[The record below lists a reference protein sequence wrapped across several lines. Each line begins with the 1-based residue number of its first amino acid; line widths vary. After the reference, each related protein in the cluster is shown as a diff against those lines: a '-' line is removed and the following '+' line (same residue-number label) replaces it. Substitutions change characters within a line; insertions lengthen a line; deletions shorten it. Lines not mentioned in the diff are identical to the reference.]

1 MKNILEKYSD
11 KADNKGI
18 IKEEEE
24 GDRPQLPKIEDAAR
38 KLQASISNFL
48 SLTKSLPNNNDH
60 FKQALSYLKGAYKKL
75 PHYMALEMVGES
87 IEVGAEDLSKMN
99 DREVRG
105 VEDIAKRGGTGIKVV
120 KENHLEEDK
129 YVATAKFY
137 VFVER
142 GNSPGEKATELLYNL
157 EYAQDGAS
165 PRLISLEPVK
175 QRQIRYESVRELS
188 KDELLNEIAA
198 KRKGYIYKESL
209 DKHAFL
215 NKLMQ

>member
-1 MKNILEKYSD
+1 
-11 KADNKGI
+11 
-18 IKEEEE
+18 
-24 GDRPQLPKIEDAAR
+24 
-38 KLQASISNFL
+38 
-48 SLTKSLPNNNDH
+48 
-60 FKQALSYLKGAYKKL
+60 
-75 PHYMALEMVGES
+75 MALEMVGES

-142 GNSPGEKATELLYNL
+142 GNSPVEKATELLYNL